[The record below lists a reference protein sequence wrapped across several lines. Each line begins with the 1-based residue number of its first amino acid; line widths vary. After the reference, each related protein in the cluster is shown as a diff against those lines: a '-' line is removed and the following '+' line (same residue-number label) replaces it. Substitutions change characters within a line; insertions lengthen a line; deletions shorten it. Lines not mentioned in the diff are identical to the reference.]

1 MHRRDAARA
10 HTDHARRRGWRV
22 RLGLLALATAACAS
36 PSALPTASP
45 AAAPAA
51 ARDAEGDGAVKRVQP
66 RDTPGDRERFSDPER
81 RQKIVAFAESQR
93 GELEK
98 QLRALG
104 APGVAWGLVVDDAL
118 VLSGGAGTTRIDGG
132 APVSAST
139 LFRIGS
145 ITKVF
150 TALAL
155 LTLRDRGLLSL
166 DEPIRRWLPEFDGV
180 VYPSADAPLITPRH
194 VLLHRSGL
202 PRLGNFDY
210 TDPAHPPTERDVL
223 GALEGVV
230 LGSAPG
236 LVAEYS
242 NFGYALLGVLVERV
256 ARQPYEAYVNRR
268 VLEPLGMSHS
278 VWAPDG
284 VNPAVLARPHVPRAD
299 GTLEVVPEWPPGAA
313 SSAGGIYSS
322 VEDLARFVSF
332 QLAAWPASDRAESAV
347 LARASVRESQSF
359 QSFEGLR
366 VSLGPE
372 QRAWGQVT
380 GAGLGWGLYR
390 DCRFELIAW
399 HNGGTEGHRGA
410 VYLSPPHG
418 VGVIVLANRDGVNL
432 DAVARQLLERLH
444 DGGVL
449 PPRERV
455 LELSAEWR
463 RQVEAA
469 LALGRAYDPQKYEAL
484 FAPTFRQAIPTAGMQ
499 AYLERAASE
508 TGACTIGSP
517 IDSRHPRWMA
527 AELACEK
534 GPRVVEA
541 QLLPD
546 STLSGFWIGARERH
560 EQRLLSREQ
569 PRGSCG

>member
-10 HTDHARRRGWRV
+10 HTDHARRRGRPVW
-22 RLGLLALATAACAS
+22 LGLLALATGACAS
-36 PSALPTASP
+36 PSALPTP
-45 AAAPAA
+45 APAA
-51 ARDAEGDGAVKRVQP
+51 ARGAEGASAAVKRIQP
-66 RDTPGDRERFSDPER
+66 RDTPGDRERFRDPER
-81 RQKIVAFAESQR
+81 RQKIVAFAEGQR

-98 QLRALG
+98 QLQALG
-104 APGVAWGLVVDDAL
+104 APGVAWGLVVDDVL
-118 VLSGGAGTTRIDGG
+118 VLSGGAGTTRIDDG

-210 TDPAHPPTERDVL
+210 TDPAHPPSERDVV

-236 LVAEYS
+236 LVEEYS
-242 NFGYALLGVLVERV
+242 NFGYALLGVLVSRV
-256 ARQPYEAYVNRR
+256 SQQPYEAYVTQH
-268 VLEPLGMSHS
+268 VLEPLGMSHT

-284 VNPAVLARPHVPRAD
+284 VSPAVLARPHAPRAD
-299 GTLEVVPEWPPGAA
+299 GTLEVVPEWPPGGGA
-313 SSAGGIYSS
+313 SAGGIYSS
-322 VEDLARFVSF
+322 VEDMARFVSF
-332 QLAAWPASDRAESAV
+332 QLTAWPASDRAEGAV

-359 QSFEGLR
+359 QSIEGLR
-366 VSLGPE
+366 VTLGPE
-372 QRAWGQVT
+372 QKAWGQVT
-380 GAGLGWGLYR
+380 GAGIGWGVYR
-390 DCRFELIAW
+390 DCRFELVAW
-399 HNGGTEGHRGA
+399 HNGGTEGHRAA

-418 VGVIVLANRDGVNL
+418 VGVILLANRDGVNL

-449 PPRERV
+449 SPRERV
-455 LELSAEWR
+455 LDLSAEWR
-463 RQVEAA
+463 RQVDAA

-484 FAPTFRQAIPTAGMQ
+484 FAPSFRQAIPSADMKT
-499 AYLERAASE
+499 YLEHAASE
-508 TGACTIGSP
+508 VGACTIGSP
-517 IDSRHPRWMA
+517 IDSRHPRWIA
-527 AELACEK
+527 AALECEK

-546 STLSGFWIGARERH
+546 GTLSGFWIGAPERH
-560 EQRLLSREQ
+560 EQRLRSREQ
-569 PRGSCG
+569 PRSSCG